1 VSGTSGPSGSTSHRG
16 WRRRSVLI
24 PAALGCAAVVVAA
37 LVTFQPWRLLVDE
50 VVDEALPGA
59 STSAPAPSAPA
70 ATASSAPARP
80 TQDSQPVE
88 LARGEFISHEHAT
101 VGSVRLLELPD
112 GTRVVRIEG
121 LDTSSGPDL
130 RVWLS
135 DQPVLEGEAGWR
147 VFDDGAYADL
157 GGLKGNQG
165 NQNYVVPEGVDLD
178 ALTSVSIWCARFA
191 VSFGAAELA

>member
-1 VSGTSGPSGSTSHRG
+1 MPSTAGPSGSTPRRG

-24 PAALGCAAVVVAA
+24 PAALGCAGVLVVALA
-37 LVTFQPWRLLVDE
+37 VFQPWRLFVDE
-50 VVDEALPGA
+50 VVDEALPG
-59 STSAPAPSAPA
+59 TTVSAPAPSAPS
-70 ATASSAPARP
+70 ATAAPPSAQP
-80 TQDSQPVE
+80 SQPVE

-101 VGSVRLLELPD
+101 VGAVRLLELPD

-135 DQPVLEGEAGWR
+135 DQPVLEGQAGWR

-165 NQNYVVPEGVDLD
+165 NQNYVVPADVDLD
-178 ALTSVSIWCARFA
+178 ALTSVTIWCARFA
-191 VSFGAAELA
+191 VSFGAAELVDA